1 MTRHNLMWS
10 GLLRLIHVPM
20 PDGRYIRKM
29 SWILIICGL
38 VGAYCI
44 LNLLG
49 GERQRCLCELEAR
62 YRKSDKTELPSHEV
76 PIAVSSLPSPP
87 EGLQKVAAGA
97 SNGKPPVAA
106 KPVR

>member
-20 PDGRYIRKM
+20 PDGRYILKM

-49 GERQRCLCELEAR
+49 GERQRCLHELKAR
-62 YRKSDKTELPSHEV
+62 YRDAGNTEPASQEV
-76 PIAVSSLPSPP
+76 PIAVSGLPESP
-87 EGLQKVAAGA
+87 EGLSKATSGT
-97 SNGKPPVAA
+97 SKGKAPVAA